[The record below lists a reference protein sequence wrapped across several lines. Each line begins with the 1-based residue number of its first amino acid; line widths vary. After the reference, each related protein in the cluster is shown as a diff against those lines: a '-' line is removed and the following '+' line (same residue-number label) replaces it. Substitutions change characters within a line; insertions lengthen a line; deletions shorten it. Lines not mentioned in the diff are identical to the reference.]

1 MSLTFGDIKDRIIF
15 VDYPPGV
22 HGTFVS
28 YVINNLIY
36 GTKNNNPTP
45 SNLNNYHG
53 HGGTPPVIYQLD
65 ILEKDIRTA
74 VVPLDNLGLDS
85 FQGNLPIA
93 WPIHWSNNLTNK
105 GRSLDKFRVIEIY
118 AGPASVYRHLVNMM
132 VNIGHSNATDP
143 EYFITNFYKIITNI
157 KYNHLLDDLTIL
169 SPDTY
174 NFSEVEVVDILE
186 KEIYNKHSNKYDT
199 LAGIPCRKL
208 IPHEQTFSIEVSL
221 LYNYHSFLQCIRGI
235 NELFR
240 LNINIDEE
248 SLRVTW
254 QEFIDK
260 QWVIDLTK
268 EKLHPL
274 DRAYKNF
281 LQKCQ

>member
-1 MSLTFGDIKDRIIF
+1 MSLTFGDIKDRVIF
-15 VDYPPGV
+15 VDYAPGL

-36 GTKNNNPTP
+36 GTINNTNTG
-45 SNLNNYHG
+45 NNNNYHT
-53 HGGTPPVIYQLD
+53 HGGTPAVIYQLD
-65 ILEKDIRTA
+65 IVEKDIQEA
-74 VVPLDNLGLDS
+74 VVPTSSTSVLGINS
-85 FQGNLPIA
+85 FSGNLPIA

-105 GRSLDKFRVIEIY
+105 GQSLDGFRVIELY

-132 VNIGHSNATDP
+132 LHIGPHDAANP
-143 EYFITNFYKIITNI
+143 EYFVTNFYKIVSGL
-157 KYNHLLDDLTIL
+157 KYNYMLDDIP
-169 SPDTY
+169 SAATY
-174 NFSEVEVVDILE
+174 NFSEDEVVDILE
-186 KEIYNKHSNKYDT
+186 KEIYNKHNNKYDT
-199 LAGIPCRKL
+199 LAGIPWRRM
-208 IPHEQTFSIEVSL
+208 IPHEQTFSIEVSQ
-221 LYNYHSFLQCIRGI
+221 LYECYSFLQCIHGI
-235 NELFR
+235 DDLFR

-248 SLRVTW
+248 SLRVMW

-274 DRAYKNF
+274 DQAYKNF